1 MSYIDSLNY
10 PFDSNYILKHSKSIK
25 KELLEFDSFKNIKI
39 AILSGSTI
47 GYVKNILEL
56 FLLNNGLKP
65 EFYEGE
71 YNRFYENALFDNSLI
86 EFNPDI
92 VFIHT
97 SGKNIKNWD
106 NSDSEFNYFKE
117 IWQKLLIHNFKII
130 QNNFEMSD
138 YRVLGNRDIYD
149 KSGRLNFIHTMNSKM
164 YEYAQSNAGFYIND
178 INYLSASIGL
188 EKWHNQEHWAMYKY
202 MCDVSCIPDYCF
214 SVSNIIKSLYGK
226 NKKTIMLDLDNTLWG
241 GIIGDIGEDKIEI
254 GMETPMGEMYLYFQQ
269 YLKELSK
276 NGVILNIVS
285 KNDEKIA
292 LKGLNSDKNCLKSE
306 DFISKRINWL
316 PKSENIKTILKEI
329 NLLPESAVF
338 VDDSL
343 IEQDEVRQNLPQVEV
358 LKALSIEN
366 FKNYLDKS
374 GFFECTILSDDDKK
388 RVEYYKANQK
398 RKEEETKFA
407 DYNEYLKSLN
417 MTACI
422 SGLNDKNTERV
433 VQLFNKTNQFNLTQ
447 KKYSVTDV
455 GMLNAENSIAFSVE
469 LDDKFGKNGI
479 ISAFV
484 GLIDNDNLIIDN
496 WVMSCRVFKRNLE
509 NAIFAYLIRKCKNL
523 NIKNIIGVYSKTT
536 KNAYIEN
543 LFTDLGF
550 EQTEE
555 IENISKYKFVIQDFY
570 EQDIIKITGEENG

>member
-292 LKGLNSDKNCLKSE
+292 LKGINSDKNCLKSE

-338 VDDSL
+338 VDDSP

-407 DYNEYLKSLN
+407 DQ
-417 MTACI
+417 A
-422 SGLNDKNTERV
+422 
-433 VQLFNKTNQFNLTQ
+433 
-447 KKYSVTDV
+447 
-455 GMLNAENSIAFSVE
+455 AETRDGEA
-469 LDDKFGKNGI
+469 
-479 ISAFV
+479 A
-484 GLIDNDNLIIDN
+484 
-496 WVMSCRVFKRNLE
+496 
-509 NAIFAYLIRKCKNL
+509 
-523 NIKNIIGVYSKTT
+523 
-536 KNAYIEN
+536 
-543 LFTDLGF
+543 GF
-550 EQTEE
+550 L
-555 IENISKYKFVIQDFY
+555 
-570 EQDIIKITGEENG
+570 